1 VKFQEFPV
9 LTRYTGRDLPVH
21 TNLRRRTVVWKLGA
35 LPNKTISEGFM
46 QSLAA
51 QGEAYVDHKLHIA
64 HLVIEDL
71 ACRRSGVSLEA
82 LYGTVR
88 GKDRV
93 VFARHLYVYLWHQQ
107 LAGSIS
113 GTAQV
118 VGRDRR
124 MVAYA
129 IGRIEER
136 RDSDPAFDRTVD
148 LYVAEARRLI
158 VHAQCRFAL
167 RLSSPPATPDLAPE
181 CLSPPR
187 SHLTC
192 TVSWPG

>member
-1 VKFQEFPV
+1 
-9 LTRYTGRDLPVH
+9 
-21 TNLRRRTVVWKLGA
+21 
-35 LPNKTISEGFM
+35 M
-46 QSLAA
+46 QSLVDDTAT
-51 QGEAYVDHKLHIA
+51 YVGQKLHIA

-93 VFARHLYVYLWHQQ
+93 VFARHLYLYLWHQQ

-136 RDSDPAFDRTVD
+136 RDRDPAFDRTVD
-148 LYVAEARRLI
+148 LYIAEARRLI

-167 RLSSPPATPDLAPE
+167 RLSSPPFTTDLGSE
-181 CLSPPR
+181 CLPASL
-187 SHLTC
+187 SHPTC
-192 TVSWPG
+192 STFWPG